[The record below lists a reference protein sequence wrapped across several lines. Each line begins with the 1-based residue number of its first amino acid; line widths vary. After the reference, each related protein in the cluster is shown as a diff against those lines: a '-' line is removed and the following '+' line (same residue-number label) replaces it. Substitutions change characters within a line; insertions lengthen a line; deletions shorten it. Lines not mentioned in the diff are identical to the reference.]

1 MNLLRDESLHLLQ
14 ATRSTNSTPA
24 KTPLSLKL
32 NKNNGV
38 PRTDSSNTAG
48 GSRTQLFS
56 PDNNSAAWRQS
67 PGAGFVCESPQ
78 LSDSHKGRNNPKPAQ
93 QGRRSSPYTD
103 VTRSATAS
111 LHKPD
116 PYRSQ
121 HRHDLSAYFSAAD
134 LEQRLKQ
141 QQQSDVKDDCSTQ
154 VHSGRRPGNKKRR
167 SFPSGDKRRQLL
179 TTVETPSGDK
189 RRQQLT
195 TVEAPAFNLVDNAA
209 FPSLG
214 EDSGLERY
222 TCFVLKLPSSYICYP
237 LSLQNFKCILSSITL

>member
-1 MNLLRDESLHLLQ
+1 M
-14 ATRSTNSTPA
+14 
-24 KTPLSLKL
+24 
-32 NKNNGV
+32 
-38 PRTDSSNTAG
+38 
-48 GSRTQLFS
+48 
-56 PDNNSAAWRQS
+56 
-67 PGAGFVCESPQ
+67 CESPQ

-93 QGRRSSPYTD
+93 QRRSSPYTD
-103 VTRSATAS
+103 VVRSATGS

-141 QQQSDVKDDCSTQ
+141 HQQSDVKDDGSAQ

-167 SFPSGDKRRQLL
+167 SFPSGDKRRQQL

-195 TVEAPAFNLVDNAA
+195 TVETRAPAFNLVDNAS

-214 EDSGLERY
+214 EDSGQERY
-222 TCFVLKLPSSYICYP
+222 TCFVLKLISSYICYP
-237 LSLQNFKCILSSITL
+237 LSLDNFIYVF